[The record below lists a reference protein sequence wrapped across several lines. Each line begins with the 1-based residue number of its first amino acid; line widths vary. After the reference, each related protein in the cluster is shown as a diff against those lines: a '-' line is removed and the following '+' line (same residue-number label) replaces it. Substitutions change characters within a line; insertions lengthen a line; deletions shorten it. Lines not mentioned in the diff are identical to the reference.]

1 MTHTEP
7 RKKTWTITWNG
18 KTYSEADITGGHFAI
33 LVMLTGRDDISML
46 DLDPLVYDESGAVS
60 DVHGMVL
67 MMLIQMFLSAD
78 LAEAADTGT
87 GEDVDEVTRVVATC
101 IAQAVNEVRSAS
113 MADVILPALSF
124 GE

>member
-33 LVMLTGRDDISML
+33 LVMLTGRDDIAML

-60 DVHGMVL
+60 DVHGMTL
-67 MMLIQMFLSAD
+67 MMLIQMFLTAD

-87 GEDVDEVTRVVATC
+87 GEDVDEVTRVVAAC

>member
-1 MTHTEP
+1 
-7 RKKTWTITWNG
+7 
-18 KTYSEADITGGHFAI
+18 
-33 LVMLTGRDDISML
+33 
-46 DLDPLVYDESGAVS
+46 
-60 DVHGMVL
+60 MVL

-87 GEDVDEVTRVVATC
+87 GEDADEVTRAVAAC